1 MESEDRDAQTLA
13 KALPRDSVVFSTNQ
27 FNHHNYYY
35 FSLVSDDTDA
45 RKFNFP
51 ISTCLVNNR
60 VFI

>member
-13 KALPRDSVVFSTNQ
+13 KALPRDSVVFSINQ
-27 FNHHNYYY
+27 FNHRNYYY